1 MSTIPAAV
9 EALVDLVRAALPDDR
24 VDDGPT
30 VNPYERDEAGVTA
43 GVSVG
48 WDENGPA
55 VEADLDR
62 EQSDGMGTDRE
73 TYRIFSTLFVAWGNP
88 ETPPLREACFTRY
101 EAIKA
106 KLRERHPLA
115 PNVLRA
121 RVLVVDFD
129 VVPIEGG
136 WEGQL
141 RFAVEVTAYD
151 R

>member
-1 MSTIPAAV
+1 MSTIPAAM
-9 EALVDLVRAALPDDR
+9 EALVDVVRAALPGDR

-30 VNPYERDEAGVTA
+30 VNPYERDEDGVTA

-48 WDENGPA
+48 WDENGSA

-62 EQSDGMGTDRE
+62 EQSDGLGTDRE

-106 KLRERHPLA
+106 VLRARRPLA
-115 PNVLRA
+115 PNVLSA
-121 RVLVVDFD
+121 RMLVVDFD